1 MPQSTTALSIIPSLS
16 PAWQRV
22 EEHYGAAFRFG
33 RQAVEEAWRCGD
45 ALIAAKAETKH
56 GDWLPAL
63 KAVGITPDTAERL
76 RLLRR
81 KYSEIPKLAVFG
93 SVDEALQGKSHSAR
107 AGNGLHNNDDEW
119 FTPANVVEACRE
131 ALGGIDLD
139 PASNAHANQVVKA
152 TRYFTAEDNGFK
164 QPWAGRVFLNPPY
177 SQIAGKAEFIAK
189 LAESH
194 SAGEVTAA
202 CVILSCDTSANW
214 FDPLRGRHDA
224 ICLIRVR
231 VRFYKPDPDRTDS
244 PGNGS
249 SIVYL
254 GPDVA
259 RFAKAVESLGEAYVP
274 YRHHPPPMLRY
285 APAAVRRSWGI
296 LSARAV

>member
-1 MPQSTTALSIIPSLS
+1 MTVQALTTIPSFS
-16 PAWQRV
+16 PAWKRV

-45 ALIAAKAETKH
+45 ALIAAKAETPH
-56 GDWLPAL
+56 GEWLPAL

-81 KYSEIPKLAVFG
+81 KYSEIPQVTVFENVDSALKALAP
-93 SVDEALQGKSHSAR
+93 AHSAR

-119 FTPANVVEACRE
+119 YTPANVVDACRE
-131 ALGGIDLD
+131 ALGGIDFD

-152 TRYFTAEDNGFK
+152 TRYFTAEDDGLS
-164 QPWAGRVFLNPPY
+164 QPWSGRVFMNPPY

-189 LAESH
+189 LADSY

-202 CVILSCDTSANW
+202 CAILSCDTSASW
-214 FDPLRGRHDA
+214 FDPFRGRHDA
-224 ICLIRVR
+224 LCLIRVR
-231 VRFYKPDPDRTDS
+231 VRFYKPDPDRKDS

-259 RFAKAVESLGEAYVP
+259 RFAKAVESLGEVYVP
-274 YRHHPPPMLRY
+274 YRHQTPP
-285 APAAVRRSWGI
+285 G
-296 LSARAV
+296 

>member
-1 MPQSTTALSIIPSLS
+1 MSLALVLHPLS
-16 PAWQRV
+16 PAWKRV
-22 EEHYGAAFRFG
+22 EDHYSKTCRFG
-33 RQAVEEAWRCGD
+33 RQAVEEAWRAGD
-45 ALIAAKAETKH
+45 ALLEAKAETKH
-56 GDWLPAL
+56 GSWLPAL
-63 KAVGITPDTAERL
+63 KAVGISHDAAKRL
-76 RLLRR
+76 MLLRR
-81 KYSEIPKLAVFG
+81 KYSEIVQIALFG
-93 SVDEALQGKSHSAR
+93 SVDEALQGSHSAR
-107 AGNGLHNNDDEW
+107 AGNGMHNNDDEW
-119 FTPANVVEACRE
+119 YTPANVVEACRE
-131 ALGGIDLD
+131 AMGGIDLD

-177 SQIAGKAEFIAK
+177 SHIAGKAEFIAK

-194 SAGEVTAA
+194 TVGDVTAA

-224 ICLIRVR
+224 LCLIRVR

-244 PGNGS
+244 PGGGS

-259 RFAKAVESLGEAYVP
+259 RFAKAVSALGEVYVP
-274 YRHHPPPMLRY
+274 YRRT
-285 APAAVRRSWGI
+285 
-296 LSARAV
+296 

>member
-1 MPQSTTALSIIPSLS
+1 MTVQALTTIPSFS
-16 PAWQRV
+16 PAWKRV

-56 GDWLPAL
+56 GEWLPAL

-81 KYSEIPKLAVFG
+81 KYSEIPQLAVFEN
-93 SVDEALQGKSHSAR
+93 VDSALKALAPAHSAR
-107 AGNGLHNNDDEW
+107 PGNGLHNNDDEW
-119 FTPANVVEACRE
+119 YTPANVVEACRE

-139 PASNAHANQVVKA
+139 PASNTHANRVVKA
-152 TRYFTAEDNGFK
+152 TRFFTAEDNGLE
-164 QPWAGRVFLNPPY
+164 QPWTGSVFLNPPY
-177 SQIAGKAEFIAK
+177 SPNAGKAEFIAK
-189 LAESH
+189 LADSY

-202 CVILSCDTSANW
+202 CAILSYDTSPRW

-224 ICLIRVR
+224 LCLIRLR
-231 VRFYKPDPDRTDS
+231 VRFYKRNIDRTDS
-244 PGNGS
+244 PGTGN

-259 RFAKAVESLGEAYVP
+259 RFAKAVSALGEVYVP
-274 YRHHPPPMLRY
+274 YRHQNPPMLRY
-285 APAAVRRSWGI
+285 AGPGGRRS
-296 LSARAV
+296 

>member
-1 MPQSTTALSIIPSLS
+1 MTQSTTALIVPLFS
-16 PAWQRV
+16 PAWKRV
-22 EEHYGAAFRFG
+22 EEHYGAACRFG
-33 RQAVEEAWRCGD
+33 RQAIEEAWRCGD

-63 KAVGITPDTAERL
+63 KAAGINRKTAHRLISLRESYPQMSQLETFDTVHA
-76 RLLRR
+76 
-81 KYSEIPKLAVFG
+81 
-93 SVDEALQGKSHSAR
+93 ALKAPGHSAR

-119 FTPANVVEACRE
+119 YTPANVVEACRE
-131 ALGGIDLD
+131 ALGVIDLD

-152 TRYFTAEDNGFK
+152 TRYFTVEDDGLE
-164 QPWAGRVFLNPPY
+164 QPWKGRVFLNPPY
-177 SQIAGKAEFIAK
+177 SHIAGKAEFIAK
-189 LAESH
+189 LADSH

-231 VRFYKPDPDRTDS
+231 VRFYKPDPDRKDS

-259 RFAKAVESLGEAYVP
+259 RFAKAVSALGEVYVP
-274 YRHHPPPMLRY
+274 YRRP
-285 APAAVRRSWGI
+285 
-296 LSARAV
+296 